1 MEQTFY
7 GMLCLASHVKNQHAI
22 GNPPL
27 PHLHLNLWEPID
39 GQVFLDVGLLISR
52 LFRFRYIH
60 FYFPW
65 RSVDDW
71 VDLTSRI
78 SSAADIAVVFNE
90 NWSVNQVAGSSSV
103 TVQNPVTKEALFQ
116 VISPKNHL
124 KVDENNASSHRL
136 TLDLE
141 TLAAS
146 GNAQPD
152 KMYVRFR
159 VRGVPKHF
167 YAGDLTQGDRRLVSS
182 WTKNEFID
190 FRLNVRRGAPPN
202 LETGA
207 RRFVSFSK
215 VHLFLMRHRSHEL
228 VFQDSAFKSCRSLE
242 DESFWARYSHPKD
255 DPGGDDLVRAKRYV
269 ANSLGYQWTKKESEK
284 GSPVHEFGILARYKH
299 LEVSVLTFVF
309 AAVVIGAMGNA
320 LWSAIVAVWC
330 KVTGC

>member
-103 TVQNPVTKEALFQ
+103 TVQNPV
-116 VISPKNHL
+116 
-124 KVDENNASSHRL
+124 
-136 TLDLE
+136 

-255 DPGGDDLVRAKRYV
+255 DPGSDDLVRAKRYV

-320 LWSAIVAVWC
+320 LWSAIAAVWC
-330 KVTGC
+330 KLTGC